1 MKDNVK
7 RAYTLRSLKD
17 SDLFPLLKIM
27 RKIGIKDLEQ
37 VFTVDRT
44 DTTDE
49 DEAKL
54 VVLGIA
60 DIVIGN
66 LDRAETEIY
75 EFWSNLSGMTVDELK
90 DSEFGTLPLMIFD
103 TFSGV
108 KNTDFFKVLSKLLY
122 LVFLSSWMC
131 CTVVTA
137 IQWNLC
143 RCTLMMDGLESL
155 L

>member
-7 RAYTLRSLKD
+7 RAYTLRNLKD

-44 DTTDE
+44 DKTDE
-49 DEAKL
+49 DAGKL

-108 KNTDFFKVLSKLLY
+108 KNTDFFKVLSRLL
-122 LVFLSSWMC
+122 
-131 CTVVTA
+131 
-137 IQWNLC
+137 
-143 RCTLMMDGLESL
+143 
-155 L
+155 